1 MSGTSFSILLKE
13 KKVEYIELIYDLIFV
28 YLLGRSASL
37 LDRVEAGFLSFST
50 IAQYLAS
57 SLIFIQ
63 IWYYSTLYINR
74 YGKNGVWENVMLM
87 INMFLLYV
95 MGAMTGLGWDINYPL
110 YSIAWSLILVN
121 LAVNYLMQLKIPE
134 SCVKR
139 HVRQNAVLLLA
150 QAVLIVASIP
160 LYSATG
166 YAAGVWVM
174 VLGFAVTPFM
184 MRVPVHFGHLT
195 ERVMLYVVF
204 TFGEMII
211 AVAEY
216 FSDGFSL
223 QTLYYALM
231 SFLIVAGLFYSYGFT
246 YDKLL
251 DREGEKDGSAYM
263 LLHVFLILSLSFV
276 TTSLEFLRE
285 TEIHDLPKTLMM
297 LISLLVFYA
306 CLAMTEHWST
316 RRILRKRRFFV
327 ALAAEF
333 ALFVLALM
341 LSLGN
346 GYLSMAVMVLF
357 IYAQLGT
364 LHLSEKH
371 TQLRE

>member
-74 YGKNGVWENVMLM
+74 YGKNGVRENVMLM

-139 HVRQNAVLLLA
+139 HVRQNAVLLLR
-150 QAVLIVASIP
+150 
-160 LYSATG
+160 
-166 YAAGVWVM
+166 
-174 VLGFAVTPFM
+174 PF
-184 MRVPVHFGHLT
+184 
-195 ERVMLYVVF
+195 
-204 TFGEMII
+204 
-211 AVAEY
+211 
-216 FSDGFSL
+216 
-223 QTLYYALM
+223 
-231 SFLIVAGLFYSYGFT
+231 
-246 YDKLL
+246 
-251 DREGEKDGSAYM
+251 
-263 LLHVFLILSLSFV
+263 
-276 TTSLEFLRE
+276 
-285 TEIHDLPKTLMM
+285 
-297 LISLLVFYA
+297 
-306 CLAMTEHWST
+306 
-316 RRILRKRRFFV
+316 
-327 ALAAEF
+327 
-333 ALFVLALM
+333 
-341 LSLGN
+341 
-346 GYLSMAVMVLF
+346 
-357 IYAQLGT
+357 
-364 LHLSEKH
+364 
-371 TQLRE
+371 